1 MNNFEATLLF
11 GPDLTAKKIESIE
24 KLFEK
29 HVTEMGGSLVAK
41 ENWGL
46 RDLSYKI
53 HKAKKAFYNYYQI
66 TFEGNKIQELKR
78 VLSQNEEILRY
89 LFIKVNNHEELPTKM
104 IKEKE

>member
-11 GPDLTAKKIESIE
+11 SPHLPAKKIESIE

-29 HVTEMGGSLVAK
+29 QVTTMGGSLVAK

-53 HKAKKAFYNYYQI
+53 NNTKKAFYNFYHL
-66 TFEGNKIQELKR
+66 TFEGSKIQEFKR
-78 VLSQNEEILRY
+78 IYVILY
-89 LFIKVNNHEELPTKM
+89 
-104 IKEKE
+104 